1 MTSEKNNKSKN
12 DFGIINPELSIKEN
26 DSRSQFA
33 QVLLQKQITFF
44 DRVFPSTIDKQ
55 AMKYQSQLMN
65 QESKHNNNMHRVMS
79 EFQLKAVTEAANK
92 VLQDGIVK
100 ARENSAHTYSD
111 KIKILQDN
119 MEQITLGVSTSI
131 DNALEG
137 LSTIK
142 NEYLRKRR
150 EEYLIKQIEQFY
162 DVIEYIMDDFRS
174 ITQNLIK

>member
-1 MTSEKNNKSKN
+1 MTSNKNNKNKN
-12 DFGIINPELSIKEN
+12 DFGIINPEHSIKEN

-33 QVLLQKQITFF
+33 QVLLQKQLSFF

-55 AMKYQSQLMN
+55 ALEHQSQLMS
-65 QESKHNNNMHRVMS
+65 QESSHNNNMHRVMS

-100 ARENSAHTYSD
+100 ARENSAHSYSE
-111 KIKILQDN
+111 KMKTLQHS
-119 MEQITLGVSTSI
+119 MEQITMGVSTSI
-131 DNALEG
+131 DKALED

-142 NEYLRKRR
+142 NEHLRKRR
-150 EEYLIKQIEQFY
+150 EDFLLKQIDQFY